1 MYKHLLTLFLAFFTS
16 TMVAQT
22 GPSFANTVPNL
33 PNIIP
38 QDVWL
43 NKEKQEVTLLESGVI
58 QDVYIAVG
66 YVVYL
71 SFPKETPIEQVYVG
85 ASNML
90 TADVAAEQNSIALN
104 ALVMKGST
112 NMTVVLRGKP
122 YAFTVHIV
130 SSGDIKYTLAYT
142 LPSLQASPDE
152 IPVNFGPPLAP
163 QSIQVQKYVQAIE
176 NQHLKARTPL
186 QNEMRSF
193 SLNKIYTWGGNSIIL
208 DTAYSFPSEN
218 MLVLK
223 IVRKNVGRSASYLSA
238 QQIMPRIANN
248 QFPSTLAMQMN
259 EMLFPG
265 QTEYIYLF
273 LQGFNL
279 VARNNFEL
287 SLPPAPENVNKLQ

>member
-1 MYKHLLTLFLAFFTS
+1 MYKYILSVISAIFVNTLF
-16 TMVAQT
+16 AQT
-22 GPSFANTVPNL
+22 GPSFTSGVPQL

-38 QDVWL
+38 QSIWR
-43 NKEKQEVTLLESGVI
+43 NTTQEVTMLQSNVI

-85 ASNML
+85 ASSMV

-104 ALVMKGST
+104 AQVMKGST
-112 NMTVVLRGKP
+112 NMTVVLDGKP
-122 YAFTVHIV
+122 YSFTIHIV

-142 LPSLQASPDE
+142 LPSVQVSPDE
-152 IPVNFGPPLAP
+152 IPANFGPPLAP
-163 QSIQVQKYVQAIE
+163 QSIEVQKYVHAIE
-176 NQHLKARTPL
+176 NLHLKARTPL
-186 QNEMRSF
+186 QEEMRSF
-193 SLNKIYTWGGNSIIL
+193 SLNKVYTWGGNSIVL
-208 DTAYSFPSEN
+208 DTAYSFPSDN

-223 IVRKNVGRSASYLSA
+223 IVRKNVGRTASYLSA
-238 QQIMPRIANN
+238 QQIMPRIGNN
-248 QFPSTLAMQMN
+248 KFPSTLAMQMN

-287 SLPPAPENVNKLQ
+287 SLPPAPENVNKLH